1 MRKLLNT
8 LYVTREGGYLSLD
21 GENVVLTEKGQ
32 EIVRLPFANLESI
45 YCFNYLGCS
54 PALMGKC
61 VEESVALCFLSPQGR
76 FLARVTGKTKG
87 NVFLRK
93 QQVERFADDKVRI
106 DLIRAIISAKI
117 KNTRDLLLR
126 SRRDN
131 GNSDMCAPITN
142 CLNLLSV
149 NLKKIKSED
158 NIDRLRGLE
167 GGSAKAYFE
176 IFDKLLL
183 QQREHFRM
191 FMRSKKPP
199 LDRINAVLSFLYT
212 ICTNDIASALE
223 CVGLDPYIGVYHTL
237 RPGRV
242 SLACDIVE
250 EFRTVVDRLVIS
262 AINLSKIN
270 KDDFTQQIGVAMYL
284 NDDGRKKIITI
295 WQEKKRESL
304 VHSLLKEKVQFG
316 LFPYVQANLMAKFIR
331 QEIDE
336 YPCLQV
342 N

>member
-1 MRKLLNT
+1 
-8 LYVTREGGYLSLD
+8 
-21 GENVVLTEKGQ
+21 
-32 EIVRLPFANLESI
+32 
-45 YCFNYLGCS
+45 
-54 PALMGKC
+54 
-61 VEESVALCFLSPQGR
+61 
-76 FLARVTGKTKG
+76 
-87 NVFLRK
+87 
-93 QQVERFADDKVRI
+93 
-106 DLIRAIISAKI
+106 
-117 KNTRDLLLR
+117 
-126 SRRDN
+126 
-131 GNSDMCAPITN
+131 
-142 CLNLLSV
+142 
-149 NLKKIKSED
+149 
-158 NIDRLRGLE
+158 
-167 GGSAKAYFE
+167 
-176 IFDKLLL
+176 
-183 QQREHFRM
+183 M

-270 KDDFTQQIGVAMYL
+270 KDDFTQQIGGAMYL

-304 VHSLLKEKVQFG
+304 VHPLLKEKVQFG

>member
-8 LYVTREGGYLSLD
+8 LFVTSEDIYLSLD
-21 GENVVLTEKGQ
+21 GENVVLTEKGK

-54 PALMGKC
+54 PGLMGKC
-61 VEESVALCFLSPQGR
+61 AEESVALCFLSPQGR

-93 QQVERFADDKVRI
+93 QQIERFSDNKVRTE
-106 DLIRAIISAKI
+106 LIRAILSAKI
-117 KNTRDLLLR
+117 KNTRNLLLR

-131 GNSDMCAPITN
+131 SNSDMCAPITH
-142 CLNLLSV
+142 CLDLLSV
-149 NLKKIKSED
+149 NLGKIGNEED
-158 NIDRLRGLE
+158 IDRLRGLE
-167 GGSAKAYFE
+167 GESAKAYFE
-176 IFDKLLL
+176 IFDSLLL
-183 QQREHFRM
+183 QQREHFKM
-191 FMRSKKPP
+191 FMRSKRPP

-250 EFRTVVDRLVIS
+250 EFRTVIDRLVIS

-270 KDDFTQQIGVAMYL
+270 KDDFTQQVGGAMYL

-304 VHSLLKEKVQFG
+304 VHPLLKEKLQFG